1 MIHALMTAYAGVGE
15 GKAWQGLAVP
25 LCLLCTH
32 GITPPPKTR
41 SDTHVLG
48 LKPLWVV
55 GDEVCGVS
63 LSEVLCKHVLCV
75 YNSSFNKGTWG

>member
-1 MIHALMTAYAGVGE
+1 MARFSGASLSALH
-15 GKAWQGLAVP
+15 P
-25 LCLLCTH
+25 RDN
-32 GITPPPKTR
+32 PPPKTR